1 MRTAKELFAELNSF
15 DENRRIEAK
24 SASAVGKSMMETV
37 CAFANE
43 PGLCGGYLLLGAK
56 RTGMAEDGRPVY
68 EPENIENTDKVQ
80 SDFVVMC
87 NSMFNVRIRP
97 IINVEEYL
105 GKTVIVVKIEELP
118 ESQKPAYFAKR
129 GLPEGAFRR
138 IGPSDEKCS
147 EEDMYL
153 FYQSADTYDS
163 CIVDDADLDDID
175 ENALN
180 FYRKLRKEVNPD
192 AEELTLDDVDL
203 LRALGAIK
211 KNKQGGYDL
220 TYTGLLVFGK
230 QMSLRRLVP
239 SFRVDYIRISGNQW
253 LADGDNRFEQTID
266 MRGPLILMVN
276 KACSAVMDDL
286 PKGFELKKD
295 SMQASTPAILP
306 NKVLREAI
314 VNSYIHRSNRVNQP
328 IQIIRYSNRIEI
340 HNPGYS
346 LKPQDDWGEPG
357 SMLRNPRIS
366 EIFHDTN
373 LAETKGTGIGAMR
386 RLMKEAGLMPPTF
399 ESNHEANKFTA
410 RLLLHHFLS
419 KENMEWLAQY
429 AEFGLVNEQ
438 KLALVFV
445 REVGAIDN
453 ATYRQL
459 DSSIT
464 HARARLEI
472 HKLCDLG
479 FIEKKGQG
487 RNTYYIRTSKVVSL
501 GERLRPQG
509 ERLLPQLGTLCERLL
524 PQHGTLCERLLPQHG
539 TLCERIP
546 PQHGTLCE
554 RIPPQHGTLCEKIPP
569 QHGTLGEKIP
579 LQHGTLGE
587 KIPPQH
593 GTLGER
599 YQGENERYQAFG
611 ERYQGAN
618 REELLLLLPDDIKK
632 RIDEVGKRVPK
643 DVLYKLVVDMCSIV
657 PLSMD
662 DLSVLLHRK
671 SKSFKNKNIKVLLEN
686 NQLFYWIPEMT
697 NHPLQKYVAASSMAR
712 SNSRKSC

>member
-1 MRTAKELFAELNSF
+1 MTSPYLNIIKKMRTAKELFAELNSF

-43 PGLCGGYLLLGAK
+43 PGLRGGYLLLGAK
-56 RTGMAEDGRPVY
+56 RTGMTEDGKPVS
-68 EPENIENTDKVQ
+68 EPENIENTDKIQ
-80 SDFVVMC
+80 SDFVAMC

-472 HKLCDLG
+472 HKLCDLE

-509 ERLLPQLGTLCERLL
+509 ERLPAKEQRLP
-524 PQHGTLCERLLPQHG
+524 P
-539 TLCERIP
+539 
-546 PQHGTLCE
+546 
-554 RIPPQHGTLCEKIPP
+554 
-569 QHGTLGEKIP
+569 
-579 LQHGTLGE
+579 QHGTLGE

-593 GTLGER
+593 GTLGEKIPPQHGTLGEKIPPQHGTLGKKIPP
-599 YQGENERYQAFG
+599 QGEKIPPQHGTFEIESQPKSRNELLRELPKGLQERVAKLGKWASREKVSQLLVDLCAFKP
-611 ERYQGAN
+611 YSY
-618 REELLLLLPDDIKK
+618 EELALIIQRAAKPMKDKYIK
-632 RIDEVGKRVPK
+632 
-643 DVLYKLVVDMCSIV
+643 
-657 PLSMD
+657 PLR
-662 DLSVLLHRK
+662 LA
-671 SKSFKNKNIKVLLEN
+671 NK
-686 NQLFYWIPEMT
+686 LFYWIPEMI
-697 NHPLQKYVAASSMAR
+697 NHPLQKYVADPSMAR
-712 SNSRKSC
+712 SSNKKRKQ

>member
-43 PGLCGGYLLLGAK
+43 LGLCGGYLLLGAK
-56 RTGMAEDGRPVY
+56 RTGIAEDGIPVY
-68 EPENIENTDKVQ
+68 EPENIENTDKIQ
-80 SDFVVMC
+80 SDFVAMC

-192 AEELTLDDVDL
+192 AEELTLNDVDL

-253 LADGDNRFEQTID
+253 LGDGDNRFEQTID

-459 DSSIT
+459 DSTIT

-487 RNTYYIRTSKVVSL
+487 RNTYYIRTSKVISL
-501 GERLRPQG
+501 GERLRPQN
-509 ERLLPQLGTLCERLL
+509 ERLLPQDERLL
-524 PQHGTLCERLLPQHG
+524 PQHGTLGERLRPQDERLLPQHG
-539 TLCERIP
+539 TLGERLR
-546 PQHGTLCE
+546 PQDE
-554 RIPPQHGTLCEKIPP
+554 RL
-569 QHGTLGEKIP
+569 L
-579 LQHGTLGE
+579 L
-587 KIPPQH
+587 QH

-599 YQGENERYQAFG
+599 YQGED
-611 ERYQGAN
+611 ERYQGKLGTIEEECMLKPRTELVRELPNELQERVNNIGN
-618 REELLLLLPDDIKK
+618 RASRETVCQLLIDLCAFKPYSYEELASILQ
-632 RIDEVGKRVPK
+632 RSPK
-643 DVLYKLVVDMCSIV
+643 ALKDKYLK
-657 PLSMD
+657 PLR
-662 DLSVLLHRK
+662 LA
-671 SKSFKNKNIKVLLEN
+671 NK
-686 NQLFYWIPEMT
+686 LFYWIPEMI
-697 NHPLQKYVAASSMAR
+697 NHPLQKYVAAPSMAR
-712 SNSRKSC
+712 SSNKKRKQ

>member
-56 RTGMAEDGRPVY
+56 RTGIAEDGRPIY
-68 EPENIENTDKVQ
+68 EPENIENTDKIQ
-80 SDFVVMC
+80 SDFVAMC

-192 AEELTLDDVDL
+192 AEELTLNDVDL

-429 AEFGLVNEQ
+429 ASFDLTNEQ

-479 FIEKKGQG
+479 FLEKKGQG

-501 GERLRPQG
+501 GERLRPDG
-509 ERLLPQLGTLCERLL
+509 ERLLPQDERL
-524 PQHGTLCERLLPQHG
+524 
-539 TLCERIP
+539 P
-546 PQHGTLCE
+546 P
-554 RIPPQHGTLCEKIPP
+554 
-569 QHGTLGEKIP
+569 
-579 LQHGTLGE
+579 QHGTLGE

-593 GTLGER
+593 GTLGEKIPPQHGTLGEKIPPQHGTLGKKIPP
-599 YQGENERYQAFG
+599 QGEKIPPQHGTFEIESQPKSRNELLRELPKGLQERVAQLGKWASREKVSQLLVDLCAFKP
-611 ERYQGAN
+611 YSY
-618 REELLLLLPDDIKK
+618 EELALIIQRAAKPMKDKYIK
-632 RIDEVGKRVPK
+632 
-643 DVLYKLVVDMCSIV
+643 
-657 PLSMD
+657 PLR
-662 DLSVLLHRK
+662 LA
-671 SKSFKNKNIKVLLEN
+671 NK
-686 NQLFYWIPEMT
+686 LFYWIPEMI
-697 NHPLQKYVAASSMAR
+697 NHPLQKYVADPTMVR
-712 SNSRKSC
+712 SNTKKK

>member
-80 SDFVVMC
+80 SDFVAMC

-97 IINVEEYL
+97 IINVEKYL

-118 ESQKPAYFAKR
+118 ESQRPAYFAKR

-253 LADGDNRFEQTID
+253 LSDGDNRFEQTID

-464 HARARLEI
+464 HARVRLEI

-501 GERLRPQG
+501 GERLPSQDERLLPQHSTLGERLPPQDERLLPQHSTLGERLPPQG
-509 ERLLPQLGTLCERLL
+509 ERLL
-524 PQHGTLCERLLPQHG
+524 
-539 TLCERIP
+539 
-546 PQHGTLCE
+546 
-554 RIPPQHGTLCEKIPP
+554 
-569 QHGTLGEKIP
+569 
-579 LQHGTLGE
+579 
-587 KIPPQH
+587 PQH

-599 YQGENERYQAFG
+599 YQGED
-611 ERYQGAN
+611 ERYQGKFGTFEEECMLKP
-618 REELLLLLPDDIKK
+618 REELVRELSKELQERVNNIGSRASRETVCQLL
-632 RIDEVGKRVPK
+632 IDLCAFKPYNYEELASILQRSPK
-643 DVLYKLVVDMCSIV
+643 ALKDKYLK
-657 PLSMD
+657 PLR
-662 DLSVLLHRK
+662 LA
-671 SKSFKNKNIKVLLEN
+671 NK
-686 NQLFYWIPEMT
+686 LFYWIPEMI
-697 NHPLQKYVAASSMAR
+697 NHPLQKYVADPTMVR
-712 SNSRKSC
+712 SNTKKK

>member
-1 MRTAKELFAELNSF
+1 MKTAKELFDELNSW

-43 PGLCGGYLLLGAK
+43 PGLRGGYLLLGAK
-56 RTGMAEDGRPVY
+56 RIGMTEDGKPVY
-68 EPENIENTDKVQ
+68 EPENIEKTDKIQ
-80 SDFVVMC
+80 SDFVAMC

-192 AEELTLDDVDL
+192 AEELTLNDVDL

-429 AEFGLVNEQ
+429 AEFGLMNEQ

-479 FIEKKGQG
+479 FLEKKGQG

-501 GERLRPQG
+501 GERLRPQDEKIPPQD
-509 ERLLPQLGTLCERLL
+509 ERLLAKEQRL
-524 PQHGTLCERLLPQHG
+524 
-539 TLCERIP
+539 P
-546 PQHGTLCE
+546 PQHGTLD
-554 RIPPQHGTLCEKIPP
+554 QKIPL
-569 QHGTLGEKIP
+569 QGEMYHGKHGTLGEIYHGK
-579 LQHGTLGE
+579 HGTFE
-587 KIPPQH
+587 
-593 GTLGER
+593 
-599 YQGENERYQAFG
+599 ENRQPL
-611 ERYQGAN
+611 N
-618 REELLLLLPDDIKK
+618 REGLLNELPNELKGTI
-632 RIDEVGKRVPK
+632 ENVGKRILK
-643 DVLYKLVVDMCSIV
+643 EDLNKIIIALCSIR
-657 PLSMD
+657 PYSIEELT
-662 DLSVLLHRK
+662 VLLNRNP
-671 SKSFKNKNIKVLLEN
+671 KSFKNFNIKALLESKR
-686 NQLFYWIPEMT
+686 LFYWIPEMIR
-697 NHPLQKYVAASSMAR
+697 HPQQKYIADPNMVR
-712 SNSRKSC
+712 NNTKRK

>member
-1 MRTAKELFAELNSF
+1 MKTAKELFAELNSF

-56 RTGMAEDGRPVY
+56 RTGIAEDGRPIY
-68 EPENIENTDKVQ
+68 EPENIENTDKIQ
-80 SDFVVMC
+80 SDFVAMC

-192 AEELTLDDVDL
+192 AEELTLNDVDL

-419 KENMEWLAQY
+419 KENMEWLARY
-429 AEFGLVNEQ
+429 AEFGLMNEQ

-479 FIEKKGQG
+479 FLEKKGQG

-509 ERLLPQLGTLCERLL
+509 ERLPAKEQRLP
-524 PQHGTLCERLLPQHG
+524 P
-539 TLCERIP
+539 
-546 PQHGTLCE
+546 
-554 RIPPQHGTLCEKIPP
+554 
-569 QHGTLGEKIP
+569 
-579 LQHGTLGE
+579 QHGTLGE

-593 GTLGER
+593 GTLGEKIPP
-599 YQGENERYQAFG
+599 QGEKIPPQHGTLGKKIPPQGEKIPPQHGTFEIESQPKSRNELLRELPKGLQERVAKLGKWASREKVSQLLVDLCAFKP
-611 ERYQGAN
+611 YSY
-618 REELLLLLPDDIKK
+618 EELALIIQRAAKPMKDKYIK
-632 RIDEVGKRVPK
+632 
-643 DVLYKLVVDMCSIV
+643 
-657 PLSMD
+657 PLR
-662 DLSVLLHRK
+662 LA
-671 SKSFKNKNIKVLLEN
+671 NK
-686 NQLFYWIPEMT
+686 LFYWIPEMI
-697 NHPLQKYVAASSMAR
+697 NHPLQKYVADPSMAR
-712 SNSRKSC
+712 SNTQKK

>member
-1 MRTAKELFAELNSF
+1 MKTAKELFDELNSW

-43 PGLCGGYLLLGAK
+43 PGLRGGYLLLGAK
-56 RTGMAEDGRPVY
+56 RTGMTEDGKPVY
-68 EPENIENTDKVQ
+68 EPENIENTDKIQ
-80 SDFVVMC
+80 SDFVAMC

-97 IINVEEYL
+97 IIIVEEYL

-192 AEELTLDDVDL
+192 AEELTLNDVDL

-239 SFRVDYIRISGNQW
+239 SFRIDYIRISGNQW

-429 AEFGLVNEQ
+429 AEFDLVNEQ

-509 ERLLPQLGTLCERLL
+509 ERLLPLHGTLGERLL
-524 PQHGTLCERLLPQHG
+524 PQHGTLGERLLP
-539 TLCERIP
+539 
-546 PQHGTLCE
+546 
-554 RIPPQHGTLCEKIPP
+554 
-569 QHGTLGEKIP
+569 
-579 LQHGTLGE
+579 QHGTLGE

-593 GTLGER
+593 GTLGEKIPPQHGTLGEKIPP
-599 YQGENERYQAFG
+599 QGEKIPPQHGTFEIESQPKSRNELLRELPKGLQERVAKLGKWASREKVSQLLVDLCAFKP
-611 ERYQGAN
+611 YSY
-618 REELLLLLPDDIKK
+618 EELALIIQRAAKPMKDKYIK
-632 RIDEVGKRVPK
+632 
-643 DVLYKLVVDMCSIV
+643 
-657 PLSMD
+657 PLR
-662 DLSVLLHRK
+662 LA
-671 SKSFKNKNIKVLLEN
+671 NK
-686 NQLFYWIPEMT
+686 LFYWIPEMI
-697 NHPLQKYVAASSMAR
+697 NHPLQKYVADPSMAR
-712 SNSRKSC
+712 SNTKKSK

>member
-56 RTGMAEDGRPVY
+56 RTGMAEDGKPVY

-80 SDFVVMC
+80 SDFVAMC

-253 LADGDNRFEQTID
+253 LSDGNNRFEQTID

-464 HARARLEI
+464 HARVRLEI

-501 GERLRPQG
+501 GERLPSQDERLLPQHSTLGERLPPQDERLLPQHSTLGERLPPQG
-509 ERLLPQLGTLCERLL
+509 ERLL
-524 PQHGTLCERLLPQHG
+524 
-539 TLCERIP
+539 
-546 PQHGTLCE
+546 
-554 RIPPQHGTLCEKIPP
+554 
-569 QHGTLGEKIP
+569 
-579 LQHGTLGE
+579 
-587 KIPPQH
+587 PQH

-599 YQGENERYQAFG
+599 YQGED
-611 ERYQGAN
+611 ERYQGKLGTFEEECMLKP
-618 REELLLLLPDDIKK
+618 REELVRELSKELQERVNNIGSRASRETVCQLL
-632 RIDEVGKRVPK
+632 IDLCAFKPYNYEELASILQRSPK
-643 DVLYKLVVDMCSIV
+643 ALKDKYLK
-657 PLSMD
+657 PLR
-662 DLSVLLHRK
+662 LA
-671 SKSFKNKNIKVLLEN
+671 NK
-686 NQLFYWIPEMT
+686 LFYWIPEMI
-697 NHPLQKYVAASSMAR
+697 NHPLQKYVADPTMVR
-712 SNSRKSC
+712 SNTKKK

>member
-1 MRTAKELFAELNSF
+1 MKTAKELFDELNSW

-43 PGLCGGYLLLGAK
+43 PGLRGGYLLLGAK
-56 RTGMAEDGRPVY
+56 RIGMTEDGKPVY
-68 EPENIENTDKVQ
+68 EPENIENTDKIQ
-80 SDFVVMC
+80 SDFVAMC

-138 IGPSDEKCS
+138 IGPSGEKCS

-192 AEELTLDDVDL
+192 AEELTLNDVDL
-203 LRALGAIK
+203 LRVLGAIK

-419 KENMEWLAQY
+419 KENVEWLAQY

-479 FIEKKGQG
+479 FLEKKGQG

-501 GERLRPQG
+501 E
-509 ERLLPQLGTLCERLL
+509 ERLLPQDEKIPPQDERLL
-524 PQHGTLCERLLPQHG
+524 AKEQRL
-539 TLCERIP
+539 P
-546 PQHGTLCE
+546 PQHGTLD
-554 RIPPQHGTLCEKIPP
+554 QKIPL
-569 QHGTLGEKIP
+569 QGEMYHGKHGTLGEIYHGK
-579 LQHGTLGE
+579 HGTFE
-587 KIPPQH
+587 
-593 GTLGER
+593 
-599 YQGENERYQAFG
+599 ENRQPL
-611 ERYQGAN
+611 N
-618 REELLLLLPDDIKK
+618 REGLLNELPNELKGTI
-632 RIDEVGKRVPK
+632 ENVGKRILK
-643 DVLYKLVVDMCSIV
+643 EDLNKIIIAFCSIR
-657 PLSMD
+657 PYSIEELT
-662 DLSVLLHRK
+662 VLLNRNP
-671 SKSFKNKNIKVLLEN
+671 KSFKNFNIKALLESKR
-686 NQLFYWIPEMT
+686 LFYWIPEMIR
-697 NHPLQKYVAASSMAR
+697 HPQQKYIADPNMVR
-712 SNSRKSC
+712 NNTKRK

>member
-1 MRTAKELFAELNSF
+1 MKTAKELFDELNSW

-43 PGLCGGYLLLGAK
+43 PGLRGGYLLLGAK
-56 RTGMAEDGRPVY
+56 RTGLTEDGKPVY
-68 EPENIENTDKVQ
+68 APENIENTDKVQ
-80 SDFVVMC
+80 SDFVAMC

-479 FIEKKGQG
+479 FLEKKGQG

-509 ERLLPQLGTLCERLL
+509 ERLLPQ
-524 PQHGTLCERLLPQHG
+524 
-539 TLCERIP
+539 
-546 PQHGTLCE
+546 
-554 RIPPQHGTLCEKIPP
+554 
-569 QHGTLGEKIP
+569 HGTLGEKIP
-579 LQHGTLGE
+579 PQHGTLGE

-593 GTLGER
+593 GTLGEKIPP
-599 YQGENERYQAFG
+599 QGEKIPPQHGTFEIESQPKSRNELLRELPKGLQERVAKLGKWASREKVSQLLVDLCAFKP
-611 ERYQGAN
+611 YSY
-618 REELLLLLPDDIKK
+618 EELALIIQRAAKPMKDKYIK
-632 RIDEVGKRVPK
+632 
-643 DVLYKLVVDMCSIV
+643 
-657 PLSMD
+657 PLR
-662 DLSVLLHRK
+662 LA
-671 SKSFKNKNIKVLLEN
+671 NK
-686 NQLFYWIPEMT
+686 LFYWIPEMI
-697 NHPLQKYVAASSMAR
+697 NHPLQKYVADPSMAR
-712 SNSRKSC
+712 SNTKKSK

>member
-1 MRTAKELFAELNSF
+1 MKTAKELFDELNSW

-43 PGLCGGYLLLGAK
+43 PGLRGGYLLLGAK
-56 RTGMAEDGRPVY
+56 RIGMTEDGKPVY
-68 EPENIENTDKVQ
+68 EPENIENTDKIQ
-80 SDFVVMC
+80 SDFVAMC

-192 AEELTLDDVDL
+192 AEELTLNDVDL

-479 FIEKKGQG
+479 FLEKKGHG

-501 GERLRPQG
+501 GERLRSQD
-509 ERLLPQLGTLCERLL
+509 ERLLP
-524 PQHGTLCERLLPQHG
+524 
-539 TLCERIP
+539 
-546 PQHGTLCE
+546 
-554 RIPPQHGTLCEKIPP
+554 
-569 QHGTLGEKIP
+569 
-579 LQHGTLGE
+579 QHGTLGE

-593 GTLGER
+593 GTLGEKIPPQHGTLGKKIPP
-599 YQGENERYQAFG
+599 QGEKIPPQHGTFEIESQTKSRNELLRELPKGLQERVAKLGKWASREKVSQLLVDLCAFKP
-611 ERYQGAN
+611 YSY
-618 REELLLLLPDDIKK
+618 EELALIIQRAAKPMKDKYIK
-632 RIDEVGKRVPK
+632 
-643 DVLYKLVVDMCSIV
+643 
-657 PLSMD
+657 PLR
-662 DLSVLLHRK
+662 LA
-671 SKSFKNKNIKVLLEN
+671 NK
-686 NQLFYWIPEMT
+686 LFYWIPEMI
-697 NHPLQKYVAASSMAR
+697 NHPLQKYVADPSMAR
-712 SNSRKSC
+712 SSNKKRKQ

>member
-1 MRTAKELFAELNSF
+1 MRTAKKLFAELNSF

-56 RTGMAEDGRPVY
+56 RTGIAEDGRPIY
-68 EPENIENTDKVQ
+68 EPENIENTDKIQ
-80 SDFVVMC
+80 SDFVAMC

-192 AEELTLDDVDL
+192 AEELTLNDVDL

-479 FIEKKGQG
+479 FLEKKGQG

-509 ERLLPQLGTLCERLL
+509 ERLLPQ
-524 PQHGTLCERLLPQHG
+524 
-539 TLCERIP
+539 
-546 PQHGTLCE
+546 
-554 RIPPQHGTLCEKIPP
+554 
-569 QHGTLGEKIP
+569 HGTLGERLLP
-579 LQHGTLGE
+579 QHGTLGE

-593 GTLGER
+593 GTLGEKIPPQHGTLDEKIPPQHGTLGEKIPP
-599 YQGENERYQAFG
+599 QGEKIPPQHGTFEIESQPKSRNELLRELPKGLQERVAKLGKWASREKVSQLLVDLCAFKPYSY
-611 ERYQGAN
+611 EELALIIQRAAKPMKDKYIKPLRLAN
-618 REELLLLLPDDIKK
+618 R
-632 RIDEVGKRVPK
+632 
-643 DVLYKLVVDMCSIV
+643 
-657 PLSMD
+657 
-662 DLSVLLHRK
+662 
-671 SKSFKNKNIKVLLEN
+671 
-686 NQLFYWIPEMT
+686 LFYWIPEMI
-697 NHPLQKYVAASSMAR
+697 NHPLQKYVADPSMAR
-712 SNSRKSC
+712 SNTKKSK

>member
-80 SDFVVMC
+80 SDFVAMC

-105 GKTVIVVKIEELP
+105 DKTVIVVKIEELP

-192 AEELTLDDVDL
+192 AEELTLNDVDL

-501 GERLRPQG
+501 GERLRPQN
-509 ERLLPQLGTLCERLL
+509 ERLR
-524 PQHGTLCERLLPQHG
+524 
-539 TLCERIP
+539 
-546 PQHGTLCE
+546 
-554 RIPPQHGTLCEKIPP
+554 P
-569 QHGTLGEKIP
+569 QHGTLGEKILP
-579 LQHGTLGE
+579 QHGTLGE

-593 GTLGER
+593 GTLGKKIPP
-599 YQGENERYQAFG
+599 QGEKIPPQHGTFEIESQTKSRNELLRELPKGLQERVAKLGKWASREKVSQLLVDLCAFKP
-611 ERYQGAN
+611 YSY
-618 REELLLLLPDDIKK
+618 EELALIIQRAAKPMKDKYIK
-632 RIDEVGKRVPK
+632 
-643 DVLYKLVVDMCSIV
+643 
-657 PLSMD
+657 PLR
-662 DLSVLLHRK
+662 LA
-671 SKSFKNKNIKVLLEN
+671 NK
-686 NQLFYWIPEMT
+686 LFYWIPEMI
-697 NHPLQKYVAASSMAR
+697 NHPLQKYVADPSMAR
-712 SNSRKSC
+712 SSNKKRKQ

>member
-1 MRTAKELFAELNSF
+1 MKTAKELFDELNSW

-43 PGLCGGYLLLGAK
+43 PGLRGGYLLLGAK
-56 RTGMAEDGRPVY
+56 RIGMTEDGKPVY
-68 EPENIENTDKVQ
+68 EPENIENTDKIQ
-80 SDFVVMC
+80 SDFVAMC

-192 AEELTLDDVDL
+192 AEELTLNDVDL

-509 ERLLPQLGTLCERLL
+509 EKIPPQHGSLGERLLPQDERLL
-524 PQHGTLCERLLPQHG
+524 PQHGTLGERLPPQDERLL
-539 TLCERIP
+539 
-546 PQHGTLCE
+546 
-554 RIPPQHGTLCEKIPP
+554 
-569 QHGTLGEKIP
+569 
-579 LQHGTLGE
+579 
-587 KIPPQH
+587 PQH

-599 YQGENERYQAFG
+599 YQGED
-611 ERYQGAN
+611 ERYQGKLGTFEEECVLKP
-618 REELLLLLPDDIKK
+618 REELVRELPNELQERVNNIGNRASRETVCQLL
-632 RIDEVGKRVPK
+632 IDLCAFKPYSYEELASILQRSPK
-643 DVLYKLVVDMCSIV
+643 ALKDKYLK
-657 PLSMD
+657 PLR
-662 DLSVLLHRK
+662 LA
-671 SKSFKNKNIKVLLEN
+671 NK
-686 NQLFYWIPEMT
+686 LFYWIPEMI
-697 NHPLQKYVAASSMAR
+697 NHPLQKYVADPSMAR
-712 SNSRKSC
+712 SNTKKK

>member
-1 MRTAKELFAELNSF
+1 MKIAKELFDELNSW

-43 PGLCGGYLLLGAK
+43 PGLRGGYLLLGAK
-56 RTGMAEDGRPVY
+56 RTGMTEDGKPVY
-68 EPENIENTDKVQ
+68 EPENIENTDKIQ
-80 SDFVVMC
+80 SDFVAMC

-192 AEELTLDDVDL
+192 AEELTLNDVDL

-459 DSSIT
+459 DSTIT

-509 ERLLPQLGTLCERLL
+509 EKIPPQHGSLGERLLPQNERLL
-524 PQHGTLCERLLPQHG
+524 PQHGTLGERLPPQDERLL
-539 TLCERIP
+539 
-546 PQHGTLCE
+546 
-554 RIPPQHGTLCEKIPP
+554 
-569 QHGTLGEKIP
+569 
-579 LQHGTLGE
+579 
-587 KIPPQH
+587 PQH

-599 YQGENERYQAFG
+599 YQGED
-611 ERYQGAN
+611 ERYQGKLGTFEEECMLKPRAELVRELPNELQERVNNIGN
-618 REELLLLLPDDIKK
+618 RASRETVCQLLIDLCAFKPYSYEELASILQ
-632 RIDEVGKRVPK
+632 RSPK
-643 DVLYKLVVDMCSIV
+643 ALKDKYLK
-657 PLSMD
+657 PLR
-662 DLSVLLHRK
+662 LA
-671 SKSFKNKNIKVLLEN
+671 NK
-686 NQLFYWIPEMT
+686 LFYWIPEMI
-697 NHPLQKYVAASSMAR
+697 NHPLQKYVADPSMAR
-712 SNSRKSC
+712 SNTKKK

>member
-15 DENRRIEAK
+15 DENKRIEAK

-56 RTGMAEDGRPVY
+56 RTGIAEDGRPVY
-68 EPENIENTDKVQ
+68 EPENIENTDKIQ
-80 SDFVVMC
+80 SDFVAMC

-192 AEELTLDDVDL
+192 AEELTLNDVDL

-479 FIEKKGQG
+479 FLEKKGQG

-501 GERLRPQG
+501 GERLRPQD
-509 ERLLPQLGTLCERLL
+509 
-524 PQHGTLCERLLPQHG
+524 
-539 TLCERIP
+539 
-546 PQHGTLCE
+546 
-554 RIPPQHGTLCEKIPP
+554 EKILP
-569 QHGTLGEKIP
+569 
-579 LQHGTLGE
+579 QHGTLGE
-587 KIPPQH
+587 KIPPQGEMYHGKHGILVQKIPPQGEMYHGKH

-599 YQGENERYQAFG
+599 YQGENERYQAFEERYQGEVGTFG
-611 ERYQGAN
+611 ERYQGLN
-618 REELLLLLPDDIKK
+618 REELLLLLPDDIKN

-643 DVLYKLVVDMCSIV
+643 DILNKLVVDMCSIV

-662 DLSVLLHRK
+662 DLSVLLHRN
-671 SKSFKNKNIKVLLEN
+671 SKSFKNKNIKVLLETK
-686 NQLFYWIPEMT
+686 QLFYWIPEMI
-697 NHPLQKYVAASSMAR
+697 NHPQQKYIADPSMTR
-712 SNSRKSC
+712 SNTKKK

>member
-1 MRTAKELFAELNSF
+1 MKTAKELFDELNSW

-43 PGLCGGYLLLGAK
+43 PGMRGGYLLLGAK
-56 RTGMAEDGRPVY
+56 RTGMTEDGKPVY
-68 EPENIENTDKVQ
+68 EPENIENTDKIQ
-80 SDFVVMC
+80 SDFVAMC

-192 AEELTLDDVDL
+192 AEELTLNDVDL

-429 AEFGLVNEQ
+429 AEFGLMNEQ

-501 GERLRPQG
+501 GERLRPQDEKIPPQD
-509 ERLLPQLGTLCERLL
+509 ERLLAKEQRL
-524 PQHGTLCERLLPQHG
+524 
-539 TLCERIP
+539 P
-546 PQHGTLCE
+546 PQHGTLD
-554 RIPPQHGTLCEKIPP
+554 QKIPL
-569 QHGTLGEKIP
+569 QGEMYHGKHGTLGEIYHGK
-579 LQHGTLGE
+579 HGTFE
-587 KIPPQH
+587 
-593 GTLGER
+593 
-599 YQGENERYQAFG
+599 ENRQPL
-611 ERYQGAN
+611 N
-618 REELLLLLPDDIKK
+618 REGLLNELPNELKGKI
-632 RIDEVGKRVPK
+632 ENVGKRILK
-643 DVLYKLVVDMCSIV
+643 EDLNKIIIALCSIR
-657 PLSMD
+657 PYSIEELT
-662 DLSVLLHRK
+662 VLLNRNP
-671 SKSFKNKNIKVLLEN
+671 KSFKNFNIKALLESKR
-686 NQLFYWIPEMT
+686 LFYWIPEMIR
-697 NHPLQKYVAASSMAR
+697 HPQQKYIADPNMVR
-712 SNSRKSC
+712 NNTKRK

>member
-1 MRTAKELFAELNSF
+1 MTSPYLNIIKKMRTAKELFAELNSF

-56 RTGMAEDGRPVY
+56 RTGIAEDGRPIY
-68 EPENIENTDKVQ
+68 EPENIENTDKIQ
-80 SDFVVMC
+80 SDFVAMC

-105 GKTVIVVKIEELP
+105 GKTVIVFKIEELP

-192 AEELTLDDVDL
+192 AEELTLNDVDL

-429 AEFGLVNEQ
+429 AEFDLVNEQ

-479 FIEKKGQG
+479 FLEKKGQG

-501 GERLRPQG
+501 GERLRPQD
-509 ERLLPQLGTLCERLL
+509 
-524 PQHGTLCERLLPQHG
+524 
-539 TLCERIP
+539 
-546 PQHGTLCE
+546 
-554 RIPPQHGTLCEKIPP
+554 EKIPP
-569 QHGTLGEKIP
+569 
-579 LQHGTLGE
+579 QHGTLGE

-593 GTLGER
+593 GTLGKKIPP
-599 YQGENERYQAFG
+599 QGEKIPPQHGTFEIESQPKSRNELLRELPKGLQERVAKLGKWASREKVSQLLVDLCAFKP
-611 ERYQGAN
+611 YSY
-618 REELLLLLPDDIKK
+618 EELALIIQRAAKPMKDKYIK
-632 RIDEVGKRVPK
+632 
-643 DVLYKLVVDMCSIV
+643 
-657 PLSMD
+657 PLR
-662 DLSVLLHRK
+662 LA
-671 SKSFKNKNIKVLLEN
+671 NK
-686 NQLFYWIPEMT
+686 LFYWIPEMI
-697 NHPLQKYVAASSMAR
+697 NHPLQKYVADPSMAR
-712 SNSRKSC
+712 SSNKKRKQ

>member
-1 MRTAKELFAELNSF
+1 MKTAKELFDELNSW

-43 PGLCGGYLLLGAK
+43 PGLRGGYLLLGAK
-56 RTGMAEDGRPVY
+56 RTGLTEDGKPVY
-68 EPENIENTDKVQ
+68 APENIENTDKIQ
-80 SDFVVMC
+80 SDFVAMC

-192 AEELTLDDVDL
+192 AEELTLNDVDL

-479 FIEKKGQG
+479 FLEKKGQG

-501 GERLRPQG
+501 EERLRPQG
-509 ERLLPQLGTLCERLL
+509 ERLRP
-524 PQHGTLCERLLPQHG
+524 
-539 TLCERIP
+539 
-546 PQHGTLCE
+546 
-554 RIPPQHGTLCEKIPP
+554 
-569 QHGTLGEKIP
+569 
-579 LQHGTLGE
+579 QHGTLGE

-593 GTLGER
+593 GTLGEKIPPQHGTLGEKIPPQHGTLGEKIPP
-599 YQGENERYQAFG
+599 QGEKIPPQHGTFEIESQPKSRNELLRELPKGLQERVAKLGKWASREKVSQLLVDLCAFKP
-611 ERYQGAN
+611 YSY
-618 REELLLLLPDDIKK
+618 EELALIIQRAAKPMKDKYIK
-632 RIDEVGKRVPK
+632 
-643 DVLYKLVVDMCSIV
+643 
-657 PLSMD
+657 PLR
-662 DLSVLLHRK
+662 LA
-671 SKSFKNKNIKVLLEN
+671 NK
-686 NQLFYWIPEMT
+686 LFYWIPEMI
-697 NHPLQKYVAASSMAR
+697 NHPLQKYVADPLMAR
-712 SNSRKSC
+712 SNTKKK

>member
-1 MRTAKELFAELNSF
+1 MTSPYLNIIKKMRTAKELFAELNSF

-56 RTGMAEDGRPVY
+56 RTGIAEDGRPIY
-68 EPENIENTDKVQ
+68 EPENIENTDKIQ
-80 SDFVVMC
+80 SDFVAMC

-105 GKTVIVVKIEELP
+105 GKTVIVVKIEEFP

-147 EEDMYL
+147 EDDMYL

-192 AEELTLDDVDL
+192 AEELTLNDVDL

-479 FIEKKGQG
+479 FLEKKGQG

-501 GERLRPQG
+501 GERLRPQD
-509 ERLLPQLGTLCERLL
+509 ERLLP
-524 PQHGTLCERLLPQHG
+524 
-539 TLCERIP
+539 
-546 PQHGTLCE
+546 
-554 RIPPQHGTLCEKIPP
+554 
-569 QHGTLGEKIP
+569 
-579 LQHGTLGE
+579 QHGTLGE
-587 KIPPQH
+587 KIPPQGERYHGKH

-599 YQGENERYQAFG
+599 YQGENERYQAFEERYQGEVGTFG
-611 ERYQGAN
+611 ERYQGVN
-618 REELLLLLPDDIKK
+618 REELLLLLPDDIKN

-643 DVLYKLVVDMCSIV
+643 DILNKLVVDMCSIV

-662 DLSVLLHRK
+662 DLSVLLHRN
-671 SKSFKNKNIKVLLEN
+671 SKSFKNKNIKVLLETK
-686 NQLFYWIPEMT
+686 QLFYWIPEMI
-697 NHPLQKYVAASSMAR
+697 NHPQQKYIADPSMTR
-712 SNSRKSC
+712 SNTKKK